1 MQEKLRKCILTI
13 FSTLLFNLLSA
24 NCKKMLDS
32 GKITEHDGEMFCGSC
47 YGKFFGPKGYGFGG
61 GAGTLSMDD
70 GRGYKVIF
78 CIISNKIIN

>member
-1 MQEKLRKCILTI
+1 
-13 FSTLLFNLLSA
+13 
-24 NCKKMLDS
+24 MLDS

-78 CIISNKIIN
+78 LYNLYLIKLLINKIIN

>member
-1 MQEKLRKCILTI
+1 
-13 FSTLLFNLLSA
+13 
-24 NCKKMLDS
+24 MLDS

-78 CIISNKIIN
+78 V